1 MRYGK
6 TIQLSSGD
14 NIREDLKNCWAAV
27 GYNST
32 PNAVAAIEGIPVYV
46 DDPVHSW
53 AKDVAFK
60 DLSQIEDPEMPD
72 RTTWLEKIA
81 NIHWSND
88 EVRSG
93 KLWSAIKQRISSVPA

>member
-1 MRYGK
+1 MLFR
-6 TIQLSSGD
+6 S
-14 NIREDLKNCWAAV
+14 
-27 GYNST
+27 NST
-32 PNAVAAIEGIPVYV
+32 PNVVAAIEGIPVYV

-93 KLWSAIKQRISSVPA
+93 KLWSAIKQRISSVPV